1 MFQDCYTLRTVRLDS
16 VETIDNDAF
25 ANCYRLK
32 NIYAPNLRHFTT
44 SSMNYGTFYRCY
56 NLTEVNFPLV
66 EEISENCFD
75 YCLYLE
81 KADFSNVVQISNSAF
96 NYCQR
101 LKDINFPNVEFIGDL
116 AFYCNNELKEVNFP
130 KLREFGRLAFSN
142 CSLKSFI
149 APNLEKLSEYAFT
162 NYDDFGGEWFD
173 TPDLKT
179 LIVPNVETVD
189 DYAFA
194 YLSGLTELDLPS
206 LKTIGENAFYE
217 SNVNYLYAPELQT
230 AGSLPVAEN
239 SVVVVSDKL
248 TSCTYVPT
256 DTSLTIQ
263 GVKGS
268 YGEEYANSNGLE
280 FIDVNAMGGSIRVT
294 DAGLR
299 FGYSFYD
306 TQKKN
311 VEEYGFVYAQGEKE
325 NNEITVD
332 DVDSSNV
339 LQLTAYNRLT
349 HEDETTTYNLVF
361 IDIPQTAYNTE
372 ISARAYVKI
381 DGIYYYS
388 DTLCY
393 SFNDIAQ
400 KVMTDDEI
408 DQNTKNSLNNL
419 LEV

>member
-1 MFQDCYTLRTVRLDS
+1 MKGNGIYTHLISDHVHYWEEGGATYH
-16 VETIDNDAF
+16 
-25 ANCYRLK
+25 YRYNSWE
-32 NIYAPNLRHFTT
+32 NIR
-44 SSMNYGTFYRCY
+44 GQ
-56 NLTEVNFPLV
+56 EG
-66 EEISENCFD
+66 D
-75 YCLYLE
+75 KWKCL
-81 KADFSNVVQISNSAF
+81 
-96 NYCQR
+96 
-101 LKDINFPNVEFIGDL
+101 
-116 AFYCNNELKEVNFP
+116 
-130 KLREFGRLAFSN
+130 
-142 CSLKSFI
+142 
-149 APNLEKLSEYAFT
+149 
-162 NYDDFGGEWFD
+162 
-173 TPDLKT
+173 
-179 LIVPNVETVD
+179 
-189 DYAFA
+189 
-194 YLSGLTELDLPS
+194 
-206 LKTIGENAFYE
+206 
-217 SNVNYLYAPELQT
+217 PELIAECDDSCLQNKDGMYFHATKDLQRHDAVNRKYVKCEADTALAQT
-230 AGSLPVAEN
+230 VNG
-239 SVVVVSDKL
+239 
-248 TSCTYVPT
+248 
-256 DTSLTIQ
+256 
-263 GVKGS
+263 
-268 YGEEYANSNGLE
+268 GLE

-349 HEDETTTYNLVF
+349 HDDETTTYNLVF

>member
-1 MFQDCYTLRTVRLDS
+1 M
-16 VETIDNDAF
+16 
-25 ANCYRLK
+25 
-32 NIYAPNLRHFTT
+32 
-44 SSMNYGTFYRCY
+44 
-56 NLTEVNFPLV
+56 
-66 EEISENCFD
+66 
-75 YCLYLE
+75 
-81 KADFSNVVQISNSAF
+81 
-96 NYCQR
+96 
-101 LKDINFPNVEFIGDL
+101 
-116 AFYCNNELKEVNFP
+116 
-130 KLREFGRLAFSN
+130 
-142 CSLKSFI
+142 
-149 APNLEKLSEYAFT
+149 
-162 NYDDFGGEWFD
+162 
-173 TPDLKT
+173 
-179 LIVPNVETVD
+179 ETVD

-217 SNVNYLYAPELQT
+217 SSVNYLYAPELQT
-230 AGSLPVAEN
+230 AESLPVAEN

-248 TSCTYVPT
+248 TSCTFEPT
-256 DTSLTIQ
+256 DKSLTIQ
-263 GVKGS
+263 GVKDS
-268 YGEEYANSNGLE
+268 YSQEYADLNGLE